1 MRKRGIMAD
10 LKYLLFLGCTIPYR
24 VSSYEVS
31 ARKVLPKLGVE
42 IVEMPDF
49 NCCGLPVDPV
59 NHDMTLALSA
69 RNLCLAEQQN
79 LNIATLCTGCATTL
93 RKTNKILKEDKKLRE
108 IVNGYLNGIGMEFKG
123 TIEVKHL
130 VQMLKEDV
138 GLDKIKDTVQ
148 KPLTGLKVAEHCGCH
163 LLRPAKYSGF
173 DDAEDPHVLK
183 ELVELTGAKCLDYAD
198 EAECCGYTVV
208 AIDEKVSLS
217 LAREKLHHIKEAGAQ
232 AMITV
237 CPSCHLMFDMQQ
249 SRIER
254 AFGESLSLP
263 VLHYTQLL
271 GLAMGFNPEELA
283 LKELRVD
290 PSRVI
295 EALKA

>member
-1 MRKRGIMAD
+1 MAG

-24 VSSYEVS
+24 VSSYEIS
-31 ARKVLPKLGVE
+31 ARKVLSKLGVE
-42 IVEMPDF
+42 LVEMPDF
-49 NCCGLPVDPV
+49 NCCGLPVDPA
-59 NHDMTLALSA
+59 NHEITLVLAA
-69 RNLCLAEQQN
+69 RNLCLAEQKN
-79 LNIATLCTGCATTL
+79 LNIVTLCTGCATTL
-93 RKTNKILKEDKKLRE
+93 RKTNRLLKEDKKLKE
-108 IVNGYLNGIGMEFKG
+108 KINGYLKQIGMEFKG

-138 GLDKIKDTVQ
+138 GFEKIKDAVQ
-148 KPLTGLKVAEHCGCH
+148 KPLNGLKVAEHCGCH
-163 LLRPAKYSGF
+163 LLRPMKFSGF

-183 ELVELTGAKCLDYAD
+183 ELIELTGAKCLDYAD
-198 EAECCGYTVV
+198 EQECCGYTVV

-217 LAREKLHHIKEAGAQ
+217 LAREKLRHIKDSGAQ

-249 SRIER
+249 TRIER
-254 AFGESLSLP
+254 AFGENFNLP

-271 GLAMGFNPEELA
+271 GLAMGIDPEELA

-290 PSRVI
+290 PTKI
-295 EALKA
+295 LEAIKV

>member
-1 MRKRGIMAD
+1 MAEQKF
-10 LKYLLFLGCTIPYR
+10 LFFLGCTIPYR

-31 ARKVLPKLGVE
+31 ARRVLPRLGVE
-42 IVEMPDF
+42 LFEMPDF
-49 NCCGLPVDPV
+49 NCCGLPVDPA
-59 NHDMTLALSA
+59 NHELMLVLAA
-69 RNLCLAEQQN
+69 RNLCLAEQQKM
-79 LNIATLCTGCATTL
+79 NIVTLCTGCATTL
-93 RKTNKILKEDKKLRE
+93 RKTNKTLKEDKKLRE
-108 IVNGYLNGIGMEFKG
+108 TINGYLKEIGMEFKG
-123 TIEVKHL
+123 TVEAKHL

-138 GLDKIKDTVQ
+138 GFEKIKETVQ
-148 KPLTGLKVAEHCGCH
+148 KPLTGLSVAEHCGCH
-163 LLRPAKYSGF
+163 LLRPAKISGF
-173 DDAEDPHVLK
+173 DNAEEPTTLK
-183 ELVELTGAKCLDYAD
+183 SLIELTGAKCLDYTD

-217 LAREKLHHIKEAGAQ
+217 LAREKLRHIKDAGAE

-254 AFGESLSLP
+254 AFGETFNLP

-271 GLAMGFNPEELA
+271 GLAMGFSPEELA

-295 EALKA
+295 EALKNVEK